1 MGFGRL
7 SAAQR
12 ARVEEWMPAAEVVAD
27 LSWNQVET
35 IVLRVRHEA
44 REYVVKAAGP
54 EVHHLGRELDA
65 HLGGFVDVWSRTG
78 HAAVLRHHDRE
89 ARVLVTEWLPGTL
102 SYRTP
107 AGLDP
112 EVHRRAGRLLRDFHA
127 QATRPSDGVD
137 AAATARAL
145 RWLDTSHAIAPDV
158 EAQLRA
164 ALAALAPI
172 EADLVPTHGDW
183 QPRNWLVDGH
193 EVRVIDFGRFAFR
206 PAATDFVRLAA
217 QEWREEPACETA
229 FFDGYGRD
237 PRHPSHWHLMRLRE
251 AIGTAAWAHQVGD
264 VEFEAQGHRMIAD
277 ALAELSDPARPGGS
291 RPGDA
296 PR

>member
-12 ARVEEWMPAAEVVAD
+12 ALVEEWMPAAEVVAD

-35 IVLRVRHEA
+35 TVLRVRDGA

-65 HLGGFVDVWSRTG
+65 HLGGFVDGWARTG

-89 ARVLVTEWLPGTL
+89 ARVLVTEWLPGEL
-102 SYRTP
+102 VYRTP

-112 EVHRRAGRLLRDFHA
+112 AVHRRAGRLLRDFHA
-127 QATRPSDGVD
+127 QATRPSDGAD
-137 AAATARAL
+137 AAATDRAL
-145 RWLDTSHAIAPDV
+145 RWLDSPHAIAAGV
-158 EAQLRA
+158 EARLRA

-172 EADLVPTHGDW
+172 ETDLVPTHGDW
-183 QPRNWLVDGH
+183 QPRNWLLDGE

-217 QEWREEPACETA
+217 QEWREDPACEAA

-237 PRHPSHWHLMRLRE
+237 PRHPDHWILMRLRE

-264 VEFEAQGHRMIAD
+264 VAFEAQGHRMIAD
-277 ALAELSDPARPGGS
+277 VLAEIDAR
-291 RPGDA
+291 
-296 PR
+296 